1 MSFAKPNKKEFNDQ
15 DDYQRLLCTEPG
27 CSRPWSVMVDR
38 PKCSKHQWNVAPESF
53 PNVPVM
59 REVGNDG
66 LAWAR
71 KLVKLHKSGFRVRA
85 LSMKMACEALRI
97 DNPMKIE
104 VKENKNTV
112 FAQKLKAHE
121 YKPKPLS
128 EVIDDVF

>member
-1 MSFAKPNKKEFNDQ
+1 MALTNFRSSAKPQNDQ

-27 CSRPWSVMVDR
+27 CSRPWSVMIDR
-38 PKCSKHQWNVAPESF
+38 PKCSKHQWKVVPESF

-71 KLVKLHKSGFRVRA
+71 KLVKLHESGFRVRA

-97 DNPMKIE
+97 DNE
-104 VKENKNTV
+104 VRSQRKKELCFFTKDKS
-112 FAQKLKAHE
+112 A
-121 YKPKPLS
+121 
-128 EVIDDVF
+128 